1 MTGKSFVHL
10 HNHTE
15 YSMLDGAA
23 RIDDMFEVAAEQ
35 GMPAVAMTDHGYLFG
50 AHEFWKKSQ
59 KYGVKPIIGLEAY
72 VTPGTHR
79 TDKTRV
85 KWGGDRAT
93 PRDDVSGGGAY
104 THMTLLARN
113 NSGMHNLF
121 KMDSMASLDQ
131 VYAKWPRLDRELLHE
146 YSGGLIATTG
156 CPSGEVQTRLRLG
169 QYDQAV
175 AAAAEFRDIFGAEN
189 YYLELMDHG
198 VSVER
203 RVKDDLLKLGKDLG
217 LPLVA
222 TNDLHYTRQEDAK
235 AHGALLCVQSG
246 STLLDPDRFAFDGD
260 GYYLK
265 SAAEMRELWSDFP
278 EACDNTLLIA
288 ERCEVSF
295 LEGEGRYMPRFP
307 VPEGEDETS
316 WFIKEVNSG
325 LRARFPDGVPTYA
338 QEQAD
343 YEIDIIV
350 GKGYPGYFLVVADFI
365 MWAKKSGI
373 RVGPGRG
380 SGAGS
385 MCAYAMGIT
394 DLDPIPHGLIF
405 ERFLN
410 PERASMPDFDV
421 DFDERR
427 RGEVIQYVTEKY
439 GDERVAQIVTYGT
452 IKAKQAVKDAS
463 RVMGHPFAV
472 GEQLTKAMPA
482 DVMGKGVPLSG
493 IYDPEHPRHAEG
505 NEFRALVET
514 ESHLGEIVETAKGL
528 EGLKRQW
535 GVHAAGVI
543 MSSEPLIEVIPIMR
557 RLQDGQVI
565 TQFDYP
571 TCETLGL
578 VKMDFLGLRN
588 LTILDDALWNVKEN
602 RDEEI
607 DLDALTKTLDDR
619 ATYELLGRGDTLGV
633 FQLDGG
639 GMRQLLRLMQ
649 PDNFEDISAALA
661 LYRPGPMGVNAH
673 TNFALRKN
681 GKQKPTPLDPQLEGK
696 LQPEMIE
703 ALDPILGDTHG
714 LCIYQ
719 EQVMEIAQKLAGY
732 TLGNADLLRRAMG
745 KKKKEV
751 LDAEYIPFSE
761 GMKAKGFNEA
771 SIAALWGVLV
781 PFSDYA
787 FNKAHTAAYGLV
799 SYWTGYLKA
808 NYPAEYMAALLT
820 SVRDDKDKSAIYLGE
835 CRHMGIKVLPPDVN
849 ESVSEFA
856 AVGEDIRFGMAAIR
870 NVGHNVVEAIKAAR
884 EEKGRFTSFEDFLR
898 KCPAVVCN
906 KRTIE
911 SLIKAGAF
919 DDLKHPRQGLVHV
932 HEQYVDALVDE
943 KRAEAIGQDS
953 LFGGFGDD
961 QPGIELAAL
970 PPIPDIEWDK
980 HTLLAF
986 EREMLGLYVS
996 DHPLFGIEHVL
1007 SQHADTSI
1015 SRLNGED
1022 SPADGT
1028 TVTIAGLITGLQVKR
1043 TKKGDL
1049 WAIATVED
1057 LAGSIECLFFPS
1069 TYMTVSTMLT
1079 QDAVCVVKGRVN
1091 KRDETVALNAMDLTL
1106 PEINDGPQGPVVLS
1120 MQAQRATNGLAEK
1133 LKWVLGEHP
1142 GATEVHLKLTQPGRS
1157 VTLKLGDQH
1166 RVTVS
1171 PSLYGDLKALLGPTC
1186 LVGR

>member
-23 RIDDMFEVAAEQ
+23 RIDDMFQVASEQ
-35 GMPAVAMTDHGYLFG
+35 GMPAIATTDHGYLFG
-50 AHEFWKKSQ
+50 AYEFWSKSR
-59 KYGVKPIIGLEAY
+59 KYDVKPIIGLEAY
-72 VTPGTHR
+72 GTPGTHR

-85 KWGGDRAT
+85 KWGGDRT
-93 PRDDVSGGGAY
+93 SGRDDVSGGGAI
-104 THMTLLARN
+104 THMTLWAQN
-113 NSGMHNLF
+113 NTGMHNLF
-121 KMDSMASLDQ
+121 KMGSIASLDQ
-131 VYAKWPRLDRELLHE
+131 VYAKWPRIDRELLKTYGE
-146 YSGGLIATTG
+146 GIIATTG

-169 QYDQAV
+169 QYDEAV
-175 AAAAEFRDIFGAEN
+175 AAAAEFREIFGAEN
-189 YYLELMDHG
+189 YFLELMDHG

-203 RVKDDLLKLGKDLG
+203 RVREDLLRLAKDLS

-246 STLLDPDRFAFDGD
+246 STLLDPDRFAFEGD

-265 SAAEMRELWSDFP
+265 SAEEMRHLWRELP

-295 LEGEGRYMPRFP
+295 TEGEGRFMPRFS
-307 VPEGEDETS
+307 VPEGENETS
-316 WFIKEVNSG
+316 WFVKEVNTG
-325 LRARFPDGVPTYA
+325 LRARFPEGVPEYA
-338 QEQAD
+338 QKQAD
-343 YEIDIIV
+343 YEIDVIV

-365 MWAKKSGI
+365 NWAKRNGI

-394 DLDPIPHGLIF
+394 DLDPVPHGLIF

-410 PERASMPDFDV
+410 PERKSMPDFDV

-427 RGEVIQYVTEKY
+427 RGEVIRYVTEKY

-482 DVMGKGVPLSG
+482 DVMGKGVPLSKM
-493 IYDPEHPRHAEG
+493 YDPEHPRYGEG
-505 NEFRALVET
+505 TEFRQLVET
-514 ESHLGEIVETAKGL
+514 EKHFGEVVDTAKGL

-543 MSSEPLIEVIPIMR
+543 MSSEPLVDVIPIMR

-571 TCETLGL
+571 SCENLGL

-588 LTILDDALWNVKEN
+588 LTILDDALLNVKSN
-602 RDEEI
+602 RGEDI
-607 DLDALTKTLDDR
+607 DLDELSKTLDDKP
-619 ATYELLGRGDTLGV
+619 AYDLLARGDTLGV

-639 GMRQLLRLMQ
+639 GMRTLLKLMQ

-681 GKQKPTPLDPQLEGK
+681 GKQELTPLDPQLKGK
-696 LQPEMIE
+696 LQAEMIE
-703 ALDPILGDTHG
+703 ALDPILGTTYG
-714 LCIYQ
+714 LVIYQ

-761 GMKAKGFNEA
+761 GMKAQGFNEA

-799 SYWTGYLKA
+799 SYWTAYLKA

-820 SVRDDKDKSAIYLGE
+820 SVRDDKDKSALYLNE
-835 CRHMGIKVLPPDVN
+835 CRRMGIKVLPPDVN
-849 ESVSEFA
+849 ESKAEFA
-856 AVGEDIRFGMAAIR
+856 AVGEDIRFGLAAIR
-870 NVGHNVVEAIKAAR
+870 NVGHNVVDGIVGAR

-898 KCPAVVCN
+898 KSPAVVCN
-906 KRTIE
+906 KRTVE
-911 SLIKAGAF
+911 SLVKGGAF

-943 KRAEAIGQDS
+943 KRHEAIGQDS

-961 QPGIELAAL
+961 EPGIDLAAL

-1015 SRLNGED
+1015 ARISGED
-1022 SPADGT
+1022 GPPDGT
-1028 TVTIAGLITGLQVKR
+1028 NVTIAGLITGLQVKR

-1057 LAGSIECLFFPS
+1057 LDGSVECLFFPS
-1069 TYMTVSTMLT
+1069 TYMTVSTMLST
-1079 QDAVCVVKGRVN
+1079 DTVVAVKGRVN
-1091 KRDETVALNAMDLTL
+1091 RRDETAAINAMELTL
-1106 PEINDGPQGPVVLS
+1106 PELGDGPAGPVVLA
-1120 MQAQRATNGLAEK
+1120 MQAARATNGLAER
-1133 LKWVLGEHP
+1133 LKGVLGEHP
-1142 GATEVHLKLTQPGRS
+1142 GVTEVHLRLTQPGRS
-1157 VTLKLGDQH
+1157 VTVKLGDEH
-1166 RVTVS
+1166 RVTVT
-1171 PSLYGDLKALLGPTC
+1171 PALYGDLKALLGPTC